1 MKRIALSALFL
12 VISASSINA
21 QKTNNNEVKKGKEYN
36 KWSLDINGGFSKPA
50 APFVAGHYIDNTNLF
65 HLDLGARYMINP
77 KFGFKVDFGYDTF
90 ENSSRSITDFT
101 GQYYRANVQGVVNLG
116 RTLNLEDF
124 SKNVNLQFH
133 MGPGYAFMNNDNF
146 KGNDNMAN
154 LLFGL
159 TGQIKLSDRV
169 AFNADFTLINNI
181 RQHHSFD
188 GTQFAGPVLS
198 DRAFNGEM
206 YNASIGL
213 SIYLGKYAKHADW
226 YIQDKL
232 DDKLEALKVRVGDL
246 ETMMNDSDKD
256 GVPDYL
262 DVENNSIAG
271 VAVDTKGRMVD
282 MNYNKIAD
290 ELEQFIS
297 NNYVSKSEF
306 TNNQSNND
314 KANIVKEFI
323 NNGYVFT
330 YFDLNKSTPTNV
342 STEGIDF
349 ILTYLRSNPSSS
361 VDIIGSADETG
372 ESEANNILATS
383 RANNVKNILVK
394 AGVNPTRL
402 NVVSRG
408 EDKSVDKESEGA
420 RKLVRKVIFKV
431 K

>member
-1 MKRIALSALFL
+1 MKKIALSALFL

-21 QKTNNNEVKKGKEYN
+21 QNTANKEVKTGKEYN
-36 KWSLDINGGFSKPA
+36 KWSLDLNGGFSKPTS
-50 APFVAGHYIDNTNLF
+50 PFVPGYYVSNSGLF
-65 HLDLGARYMINP
+65 HVDLGARYMINP
-77 KFGFKVDFGYDTF
+77 KFGFKVDFGYDSFKNET
-90 ENSSRSITDFT
+90 NTPDFD
-101 GQYYRANVQGVVNLG
+101 GQYVRANIQGVVNLG
-116 RTLNLEDF
+116 RTLNLEDL

-133 MGPGYAFMNNDNF
+133 VGPGYAFMNNDNF
-146 KGNDNMAN
+146 NGTDNMTN
-154 LLFGL
+154 LLVGL

-169 AFNADFTLINNI
+169 ALNGDFTLINNI
-181 RQHHSFD
+181 SQHYSFD
-188 GTQFAGPVLS
+188 GTQYSGS
-198 DRAFNGEM
+198 ISEDRGFNGSL

-262 DVENNSIAG
+262 DVENNSVAG

-282 MNYNKIAD
+282 MNYNRIAD

-297 NNYVSKSEF
+297 NNYVNKSEF
-306 TNNQSNND
+306 TNNESGND
-314 KANIVKEFI
+314 KLNIIKEFI
-323 NNGYVFT
+323 NNGYVCT
-330 YFDLNKSTPTNV
+330 YFDLNKSIPTNV

-349 ILTYLRSNPSSS
+349 VLTYLRTNPSGT

-372 ESEANNILATS
+372 ETEANNILATS

-402 NVVSRG
+402 NVVSKG
-408 EDKSVDKESEGA
+408 EDKSVEKESDGA
-420 RKLVRKVIFKV
+420 RKLVRKVTFKV

>member
-1 MKRIALSALFL
+1 MKKITLSALFL
-12 VISASSINA
+12 MLAATSINA
-21 QKTNNNEVKKGKEYN
+21 QKNNEKDVKAGKEYN
-36 KWSLDINGGFSKPA
+36 KWSLDINGGFSKPS
-50 APFVAGHYIDNTNLF
+50 APFATGYHVDNTNLF
-65 HLDLGARYMINP
+65 HVDLGARYMINP

-90 ENSSRSITDFT
+90 KNASNNIADFN
-101 GQYYRANVQGVVNLG
+101 GQYYRANIQGVVNLG
-116 RTLNLEDF
+116 RTLNLEDL
-124 SKNVNLQFH
+124 SKNLNLQFH
-133 MGPGYAFMNNDNF
+133 MGPGYAFMQNDNF
-146 KGNDNMAN
+146 GGTDNIAN

-169 AFNADFTLINNI
+169 ALNADFTLVNNV
-181 RQHHSFD
+181 RQQYTFD
-188 GTQFAGPVLS
+188 GSAGVPL
-198 DRAFNGEM
+198 RAFSGEL
-206 YNASIGL
+206 YNASVGL
-213 SIYLGKYAKHADW
+213 SIYLGKYKKHADW

-262 DVENNSIAG
+262 DVENNSVAG

-297 NNYVSKSEF
+297 NNYVNKTDY
-306 TNNQSNND
+306 TNNQSGTD
-314 KANIVKEFI
+314 KANTIKDFI
-323 NNGYVFT
+323 NSGYVCT

-349 ILTYLRSNPSSS
+349 VLTYLRSNPESSID
-361 VDIIGSADETG
+361 VIGSADETG
-372 ESEANNILATS
+372 ESAANNILATS

-394 AGVNPTRL
+394 AGINPTRL

-408 EDKSVDKESEGA
+408 EDKSVEKESDGA
-420 RKLVRKVIFKV
+420 RKLVRKVIFNV